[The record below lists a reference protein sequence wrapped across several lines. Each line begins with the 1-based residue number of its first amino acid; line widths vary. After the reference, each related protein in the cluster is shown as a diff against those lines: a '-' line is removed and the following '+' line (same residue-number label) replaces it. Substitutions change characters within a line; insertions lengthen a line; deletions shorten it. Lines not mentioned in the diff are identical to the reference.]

1 MTRLTLQER
10 ALASAYRQMLKAARR
25 RSAAPKAVVLSRP
38 FRRRRLD
45 KDHKAAV
52 SALCC
57 LATYRRHGL
66 LRFGVH
72 VAHLRFSSAHHGAV
86 NPGLQRK
93 PDDCWTL
100 PLCPEE
106 HRLQHSMGEAAYWA
120 ELKLDPHAI
129 ATALHQASPDPVAMT
144 DVIKTLA
151 APLAATEARL

>member
-10 ALASAYRQMLKAARR
+10 ALASAYRRMLKAARR
-25 RSAAPKAVVLSRP
+25 RSAEPKPVVPSRP
-38 FRRRRLD
+38 FRGRRLD

-57 LATYRRHGL
+57 LATYRRRGV

-72 VAHLRFSSAHHGAV
+72 VAHLRHSSASYGAV

-129 ATALHQASPDPVAMT
+129 ATALYDASPDPVAMT
-144 DVIKTLA
+144 EVIKTLA
-151 APLAATEARL
+151 APLKNEERHD